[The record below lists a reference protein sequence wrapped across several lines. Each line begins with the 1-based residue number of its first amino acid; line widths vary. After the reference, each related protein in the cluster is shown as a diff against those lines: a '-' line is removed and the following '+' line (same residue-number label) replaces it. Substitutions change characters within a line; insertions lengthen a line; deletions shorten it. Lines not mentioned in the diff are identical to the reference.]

1 MTVPTTGKLAKL
13 GHDMESERV
22 TPDLPGES
30 LVVVMERGTVTIR
43 ESGETDAWITSD
55 YMVQL

>member
-13 GHDMESERV
+13 GHDMEQSGS
-22 TPDLPGES
+22 LPTCRES

-55 YMVQL
+55 YMVEL